1 MPLLDLLGLSVH
13 YDGITAVRDVSLS
26 VETGEVVVLIGAN
39 GAGKSS
45 VVRALFGLVQ
55 GTAQKMS
62 LGDID
67 ISRIG
72 TRERIQLGMSL
83 VPETKALFS
92 AMSVADNLK
101 LGLFIRRSESQFT
114 SHLERICEIFP
125 ILKDRLGQQAGTLSG
140 GEQQML
146 ALARALM
153 QQPQVLCLDEPSLG
167 LAPKLVDEL
176 YTRLDRIRAE
186 GVSILLI
193 EQQARRALAFGNRGY
208 VLHVGEVATSG
219 PCSKL
224 VDDEYVRG
232 AYLGRASA

>member
-1 MPLLDLLGLSVH
+1 MPLLDLMGLSVH
-13 YDGITAVRDVSLS
+13 YDGILAVRDVSLS
-26 VETGEVVVLIGAN
+26 VEPGEVVVLIGAN

-45 VVRALFGLVQ
+45 VVRALFGLVP
-55 GTAQKMS
+55 GTARRMS
-62 LGDID
+62 LGDTD
-67 ISRIG
+67 ISGIG

-83 VPETKALFS
+83 VPETKALFP

-101 LGLFIRRSESQFT
+101 LGLFVRRSEPQFA
-114 SHLERICEIFP
+114 SHLERMCELFP

-153 QQPQVLCLDEPSLG
+153 QQPRLLCLDEPSLG

-176 YTRLDRIRAE
+176 YTRLDRVRGE

-219 PCSKL
+219 PCRAL
-224 VDDEYVRG
+224 ADNEYVRG
-232 AYLGRASA
+232 AYLGGATV